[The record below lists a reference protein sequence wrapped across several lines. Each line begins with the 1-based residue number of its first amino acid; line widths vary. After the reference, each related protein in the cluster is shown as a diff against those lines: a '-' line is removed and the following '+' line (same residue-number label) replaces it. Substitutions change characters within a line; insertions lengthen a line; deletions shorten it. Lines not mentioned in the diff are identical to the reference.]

1 MHAPRD
7 RSIRHLVVFG
17 RPGSGKSTLADRLAA
32 EVGYRVV
39 RTGEM
44 LREAVR
50 RGEPLG
56 KRVASLLAAGE
67 LVPDP
72 LIYEVLEDSRFE
84 PDHER
89 LLFDGFPRTVGQIPD
104 LDRLEDRFGFQ
115 VGLYVEI
122 AVSVEEAMSRM
133 TGRLVCTQCGKT
145 YHVTGRPP
153 RRDGLCD
160 DDGTK
165 LTRRSDDTPE
175 VVANRQRLYADS
187 TEPVVAFYKAT
198 YPSRFVAVNGEQPFD
213 SVYAD
218 LRRAVGLS

>member
-1 MHAPRD
+1 VEAPRE
-7 RSIRHLVVFG
+7 RSVRHLVVFG
-17 RPGSGKSTLADRLAA
+17 RPGCGKSSLADRLAA
-32 EVGYRVV
+32 EAGYRVI

-56 KRVASLLAAGE
+56 KRVSALLAAGE

-72 LIYEVLEDSRFE
+72 LIFEVLEDSRFE
-84 PDHER
+84 PDRER
-89 LLFDGFPRTVGQIPD
+89 LMFDGFPRTVGQIPD

-133 TGRLVCTQCGKT
+133 TGRRVCTACGKT

-153 RRDGLCD
+153 RREGVCD
-160 DDGTK
+160 DDGTP
-165 LTRRSDDTPE
+165 LTCRADDTSE
-175 VVANRQRLYADS
+175 VVANRQRLYADA
-187 TEPVVAFYKAT
+187 TEPVVSFYRAT
-198 YPSRFVAVNGEQPFD
+198 YPGRFVAVDGEQPFEG
-213 SVYAD
+213 VYAE
-218 LRRAVGLS
+218 LRRAVGL